1 MSSKEKIEKAAIY
14 QVLHDY
20 ALQYK
25 RYPILTIFSALCP
38 ALWSILIF
46 FVPPLII
53 ARIVNE
59 FTQNNDIGL
68 SSYSLLITLFWLSW
82 FLGEMLWRLGL
93 HTLIQ
98 LETQGIKNLSI
109 NSFHE
114 LIQRDYN
121 FFINHF
127 AGTLQKKTST
137 YARNFEKF
145 SDVLAFN
152 VINYLFQ
159 IIFASIILWQYSPI
173 IPIFL
178 IICLIVV
185 INIAIP
191 IIRKRM
197 VLIAERH
204 DAISKTLWFLS
215 DAISNILTIKSFS
228 GEVSE
233 EKKYKTYIDDWTT
246 KWKKASDYQNQ
257 RFDMV
262 ISPLYV
268 ATNVLWLILSL
279 YFVQKLGLTVGTIVV
294 IYSYF
299 ALVTRSFWEI
309 NRIYREIESCIS
321 ESAEFTQLNL
331 TPPAILDT
339 KNASSLIVKK
349 WLIQFE
355 SVYFSYSETE
365 KSEMF
370 LRDFNL
376 TIAHNQKV
384 WLVWPSGG
392 WKTTITKLLLRF
404 LDIDSGSISI
414 DEQDIK
420 DVTQSSLR
428 NHIGYVP
435 QEPLLFHQSLFD
447 NIAYGNKNAS
457 RDEVMQSAKLAY
469 ADEFIQNLPQ
479 KYDTIVG
486 ERGIKLSGWQR
497 QRIAI
502 ARAILKNAPILIL
515 DEATSA
521 LDSESEKYI
530 QKWLTELMKNKTAIV
545 VAHRLSTIK
554 NLDRILVLSD
564 GKIVQDGT
572 HDQLIKKTWLYATLW
587 GHQSGEFLADE

>member
-1 MSSKEKIEKAAIY
+1 
-14 QVLHDY
+14 
-20 ALQYK
+20 
-25 RYPILTIFSALCP
+25 
-38 ALWSILIF
+38 
-46 FVPPLII
+46 
-53 ARIVNE
+53 
-59 FTQNNDIGL
+59 
-68 SSYSLLITLFWLSW
+68 
-82 FLGEMLWRLGL
+82 
-93 HTLIQ
+93 
-98 LETQGIKNLSI
+98 
-109 NSFHE
+109 
-114 LIQRDYN
+114 
-121 FFINHF
+121 
-127 AGTLQKKTST
+127 
-137 YARNFEKF
+137 
-145 SDVLAFN
+145 
-152 VINYLFQ
+152 
-159 IIFASIILWQYSPI
+159 
-173 IPIFL
+173 
-178 IICLIVV
+178 
-185 INIAIP
+185 
-191 IIRKRM
+191 M